1 MMITTMAWRNI
12 WRNKT
17 RSIVIT
23 ISVAL
28 GLFAGLSILAIYK
41 GMMKARVRTVID
53 SETGHL
59 QIHDKKFKEDY
70 DARFIIKNGNEIQRS
85 IIFIDKVKFVSAR
98 TLSYGMLAT
107 PRGNNAVQINGII
120 PENEYAVS
128 GLKNKLIAGD
138 VFDASKKNQIMI
150 GQKLAKKMKLDV
162 KSKLVLTFTD
172 TAENLVSAAFRVCGI
187 YKSDNAP
194 LDEKMVYVHS
204 KDFNPLL
211 LTQNNFHELTIL
223 LKHDEDV
230 VAVKEELQ
238 KKYPALLIESWRE
251 ISPETDLLVRTVDR
265 YSYIIIVIILIA
277 LSFGIANTMLMSILE
292 RTKEMG
298 MMMALGTSPRRMFFL
313 IIQETVFLS
322 IIGIPVGGGIAWLLI
337 NYFNQKGLDLSGMGK
352 EMMGSFG
359 FSTIIYPEFP
369 TEKIFTISI
378 IVLITAVL
386 SGILPAAKAIR
397 LHPAAALT
405 K

>member
-1 MMITTMAWRNI
+1 MIMTTMAWRNI

-17 RSIVIT
+17 RSIVIL
-23 ISVAL
+23 ISVSL
-28 GLFAGLSILAIYK
+28 GLFAGLSILGLYK
-41 GMMKARVRTVID
+41 GMMKARVRTVIYN
-53 SETGHL
+53 ETGHI
-59 QIHDKKFKEDY
+59 QIHDGNFKEDY
-70 DARFIIKNGNEIQRS
+70 HPKYIIKNEKQVFAAVMS
-85 IIFIDKVKFVSAR
+85 MDKVKNISAR
-98 TLSYGMLAT
+98 TVSYGMLAT
-107 PRGNNAVQINGII
+107 ARGNAAVMINSVV

-128 GLKNKLIAGD
+128 GLKNKLIKGN
-138 VFDASKKNQIMI
+138 VFDSTKKNQIMI

-162 KSKLVLTFTD
+162 RSKLVLNFTD
-172 TAENLVSAAFRVCGI
+172 TADNLVSAAFRVCGI

-194 LDEKMVYVHS
+194 LDEKIVYVNQ

-211 LTQNNFHELTIL
+211 LTAGNFHELAIL
-223 LKHDEDV
+223 LKHDEEV
-230 VAVKEELQ
+230 MNVQQALQ
-238 KKYPALLIESWRE
+238 KKFPELQTESWQE
-251 ISPETDLLVRTVDR
+251 ISPETDLLVKTVDR
-265 YSYIIIVIILIA
+265 YSYIIILIILIA
-277 LSFGIANTMLMSILE
+277 LSFGIANTMLMSVLE
-292 RTKEMG
+292 RTKEVG

-313 IIQETVFLS
+313 IIQETVLLS
-322 IIGIPVGGGIAWLLI
+322 IIGIPLGGGIAWLLI

-359 FSTIIYPEFP
+359 FSTTIYPEFP

-386 SGILPAAKAIR
+386 SGVLPAAKAIR